1 MKGLRSSPWSFGSG
15 NALIVENNYGY
26 QDPLGPNS
34 GALTRSGFARVDVSA
49 NGTGC
54 RKVWTNHEARAPT
67 VVPKLSIKTGLSTPT
82 PGRRIRTGRRATTGP
97 RSTSTPARPFGI
109 DTWARGSPST
119 NNYSGLALGPHGTA
133 FLGTAGGIVSLRD
146 GS

>member
-67 VVPKLSIKTGLSTPT
+67 VVPKLSIKTGLIYTHTRPPDPNGSEGYYWTA
-82 PGRRIRTGRRATTGP
+82 INFHTGKTVWDRYV
-97 RSTSTPARPFGI
+97 
-109 DTWARGSPST
+109 GSGLAFN